1 MRSIACALLL
11 SLLPSFVAAAAS
23 GPALEVFKSG
33 VYKSAIPLLQRQCS
47 TDKDNVTLRAALLS
61 ALVYEGK
68 VDQAADLSQDLAQGF
83 PSSPEALARPRRI
96 PLLHRRNGRGGKA
109 LQSGDQSQGSDCSR
123 YYGLYRI
130 YKSASM
136 YRSARMMCFRAH
148 GLDPNDA
155 LITRAIPEYAHTR
168 ASQADAWFIHARA
181 SLG

>member
-83 PSSPEALARPRRI
+83 PGSPEALAPRGEFHYYI
-96 PLLHRRNGRGGKA
+96 GEMAGAEKLCKA
-109 LQSGDQSQGSDCSR
+109 
-123 YYGLYRI
+123 
-130 YKSASM
+130 
-136 YRSARMMCFRAH
+136 
-148 GLDPNDA
+148 
-155 LITRAIPEYAHTR
+155 AIKVKEAT
-168 ASQADAWFIHARA
+168 ARA
-181 SLG
+181 LRTVSNL